1 MRLQLE
7 KEQARE
13 QEMAQRGKRIQA
25 VMDSMGEVIR
35 DNDKEMQLKQEK
47 AYIQQCIEK
56 DEQAHLQDIDK
67 KNKDRLKHQ
76 QLNEELTQQVRE
88 KQMKRQNDARAN

>member
-1 MRLQLE
+1 
-7 KEQARE
+7 
-13 QEMAQRGKRIQA
+13 
-25 VMDSMGEVIR
+25 MDSMGEVIR

-67 KNKDRLKHQ
+67 KNKDRLKH
-76 QLNEELTQQVRE
+76 
-88 KQMKRQNDARAN
+88 